1 MKENDF
7 KKVWKL
13 FLTTILVSVV
23 TITVSCEVEP
33 EIYSEVLPSEFF
45 KTQDQ
50 INTAVAVAYVPLND
64 YFDIIE
70 ANSEVISD
78 IGTQSL
84 KSDNGWGGA
93 SGLLEHEFTS
103 DMFQMNWTWSRASTG
118 ISTCNRLLEIIS
130 DSPDPSEV
138 AIAELRALRAFYFYN
153 MLQAY
158 GNIPIET
165 GFSDADPSPKQVAP
179 QVAFDFI
186 EKELLESVDKLS
198 TSKGIDT
205 YGKVNK
211 YAGYSIL
218 TQLYLNS
225 ERITGVS
232 KWSEAASASKVVID
246 QGGYQLTPG
255 YFANFRAANEG
266 STENIWVVPY
276 EEGSNCCFG
285 PVLHTYLGSMDK
297 TFDLNWNPW
306 AGYSFQAEFYNSFE
320 DDDLRKGMFIVG
332 QQYTSDAGPGWTDK
346 AGFGYANPKDEY
358 KIENCGEDFN
368 NYAAEFQPLL
378 EAGCNI
384 FISPE
389 YTEIDGR
396 YPKTNGA
403 KWGKWETTSGQG
415 FNSDADFTIYRL
427 AGIMLA
433 RAEALWRSDNASAE
447 ALVIVNQIRARA
459 GLDALGSLTEDNLYH
474 EIKKELALEGFAR
487 PTLLRFG
494 RWEDDWFLKGIGTYQ
509 GVQSVNRKK
518 LTRRILPIPLPALQG
533 NPNLVQNPGYN

>member
-13 FLTTILVSVV
+13 FLTTIIVSVV
-23 TITVSCEVEP
+23 AITVSCDVEP
-33 EIYSEVLPSEFF
+33 EIYSEVIPSEFF

-93 SGLLEHEFTS
+93 SGFLEHEWTS

-118 ISTCNRLLEIIS
+118 ISTCNRLLEIIL
-130 DSPDPSEV
+130 DTPDPSEI

-232 KWSEAASASKVVID
+232 KW
-246 QGGYQLTPG
+246 
-255 YFANFRAANEG
+255 
-266 STENIWVVPY
+266 
-276 EEGSNCCFG
+276 
-285 PVLHTYLGSMDK
+285 
-297 TFDLNWNPW
+297 
-306 AGYSFQAEFYNSFE
+306 
-320 DDDLRKGMFIVG
+320 
-332 QQYTSDAGPGWTDK
+332 
-346 AGFGYANPKDEY
+346 
-358 KIENCGEDFN
+358 
-368 NYAAEFQPLL
+368 
-378 EAGCNI
+378 
-384 FISPE
+384 
-389 YTEIDGR
+389 
-396 YPKTNGA
+396 
-403 KWGKWETTSGQG
+403 
-415 FNSDADFTIYRL
+415 
-427 AGIMLA
+427 
-433 RAEALWRSDNASAE
+433 
-447 ALVIVNQIRARA
+447 
-459 GLDALGSLTEDNLYH
+459 
-474 EIKKELALEGFAR
+474 
-487 PTLLRFG
+487 
-494 RWEDDWFLKGIGTYQ
+494 
-509 GVQSVNRKK
+509 
-518 LTRRILPIPLPALQG
+518 
-533 NPNLVQNPGYN
+533 